1 MSVLLCLFGWWWRI
15 CGGWFIFRYT
25 TFFNIYYVNLDIVR
39 NNGLTVARSP
49 AASFAVS
56 WLNFEP
62 RSQSFPAIKVA
73 IATFIA
79 FATMVYFLCVLNS
92 IDFSN
97 LTVKINIM
105 IIRKRGE

>member
-25 TFFNIYYVNLDIVR
+25 TFFNIYYVNLYIVR

-62 RSQSFPAIKVA
+62 GSQSFP
-73 IATFIA
+73 
-79 FATMVYFLCVLNS
+79 
-92 IDFSN
+92 
-97 LTVKINIM
+97 VKESYLILLL
-105 IIRKRGE
+105 

>member
-1 MSVLLCLFGWWWRI
+1 MLVWIVEEDLSWFGLVYF
-15 CGGWFIFRYT
+15 GYV

-62 RSQSFPAIKVA
+62 RSQSFP
-73 IATFIA
+73 
-79 FATMVYFLCVLNS
+79 
-92 IDFSN
+92 
-97 LTVKINIM
+97 VKESYLILLL
-105 IIRKRGE
+105 

>member
-1 MSVLLCLFGWWWRI
+1 MQGRQQ
-15 CGGWFIFRYT
+15 
-25 TFFNIYYVNLDIVR
+25 
-39 NNGLTVARSP
+39 P
-49 AASFAVS
+49 AKAVS

-79 FATMVYFLCVLNS
+79 FATMVYFLCILNS

-105 IIRKRGE
+105 IIRKRGECDSCILICKTVLIKILSQLRKRF

>member
-1 MSVLLCLFGWWWRI
+1 MVEEDLSWFGLF
-15 CGGWFIFRYT
+15 WFILVYFGYV

-62 RSQSFPAIKVA
+62 WSQSFP
-73 IATFIA
+73 
-79 FATMVYFLCVLNS
+79 
-92 IDFSN
+92 
-97 LTVKINIM
+97 VKESDM
-105 IIRKRGE
+105 ILLL